1 MRVAAADFEPS
12 QIQDLG
18 DLIPALLEIKAKSK
32 VAMKF
37 HVRFEL
43 GDGKTK
49 PSDEVVSEVNSALK
63 DLDDDFRVT

>member
-1 MRVAAADFEPS
+1 M
-12 QIQDLG
+12 
-18 DLIPALLEIKAKSK
+18 KAKSK

-37 HVRFEL
+37 RVRLEL

-49 PSDEVVSEVNSALK
+49 PSDAVVSEVNSALK